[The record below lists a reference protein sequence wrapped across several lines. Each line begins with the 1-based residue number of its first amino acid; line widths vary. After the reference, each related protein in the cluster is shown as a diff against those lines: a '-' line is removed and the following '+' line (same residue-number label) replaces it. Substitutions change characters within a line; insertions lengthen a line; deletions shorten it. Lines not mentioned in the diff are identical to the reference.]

1 MLRCMIVAVGFV
13 LGFAL
18 SFAFRE
24 VAGISIAPYTV
35 GFTIGIAA
43 VYGVVHAI
51 KRAR

>member
-1 MLRCMIVAVGFV
+1 V

-18 SFAFRE
+18 SFTCRE
-24 VAGISIAPYTV
+24 VAGISIMPYTV

-43 VYGVVHAI
+43 VYGIAHAI